1 MDIAELLAYSV
12 KNKAS
17 DLHLSSGLPPMVRV
31 DGDIRRLNVPAMSN
45 QQMVE
50 LLYSTMNDHQRRDFE
65 ANLEVDYSYAVPGL
79 ARFRINC
86 FHKDGGVGGVFRTI
100 PMAVWTLEDL
110 GAPTSFKEIINVP
123 RGLVLVTGPTGS
135 GKSTTL
141 AAMIDHLNETVSG
154 HILTIEDPIEF
165 VHTSRKCLINQREVH
180 RDTHGFNQALRS
192 ALREDPDIILV
203 GEMRDIETI
212 RLALTAAETGHLV
225 FATLHTSSAAKTID
239 RIIDVFPAGEKAM
252 VRSMLS
258 ESLRAVVAQTL
269 MKRQTGGRI
278 AAHEIMIG
286 TPAIRNLIR
295 EDKVAQMYSAIQT
308 GQNVGMHTL
317 DQYMEAL
324 VGRGIISKHEAARK
338 AVDRKLFM

>member
-1 MDIAELLAYSV
+1 MDIAELLAFSV

-17 DLHLSSGLPPMVRV
+17 DLHLSSGLAPMIRV
-31 DGDIRRLNVPAMSN
+31 DGDVRQLNVPALEN
-45 QQMVE
+45 QQLTE
-50 LLYSTMNDHQRRDFE
+50 LLYSCMNDQQRRDFE
-65 ANLEVDYSYAVPGL
+65 ANLECDFSYAVPGL
-79 ARFRINC
+79 ARFRVNC
-86 FHKDGGVGGVFRTI
+86 FHHDRGVGGAFRTI
-100 PMAVWTLEDL
+100 PMTIWSLEDL
-110 GAPTSFKEIINVP
+110 GAPSSFKDIINVP

-141 AAMIDHLNETVSG
+141 AALIDHLNNTVPG

-225 FATLHTSSAAKTID
+225 FATLHTTSAAKTID
-239 RIIDVFPAGEKAM
+239 RIIDVFPAGEKTM

-258 ESLRAVVAQTL
+258 ESLRAVIAQAL
-269 MKRQTGGRI
+269 LKRVGGGRI
-278 AAHEIMIG
+278 AAHEIMLA

-308 GQNVGMHTL
+308 GQNMGMHTL
-317 DQYMEAL
+317 DQDMETL
-324 VGRGIISKHEAARK
+324 VARGLVLRQEAARK